1 MLSNIMYISM
11 KHKHTWPQLIW
22 LEFLN
27 IFKQFCLNHTIWLV
41 YRDVTALDL
50 KENDQLES

>member
-11 KHKHTWPQLIW
+11 KHKHTWPQLLW

-27 IFKQFCLNHTIWLV
+27 ILKQFCLNHTIWLV
-41 YRDVTALDL
+41 YRDVTALDR
-50 KENDQLES
+50 KKNDQLES